1 MLHSPTT
8 ESKERSPAT
17 RSAPTFE
24 PQQGLHPHTGMSTL
38 RASGPGAGQF
48 RPHLASLQSTIG
60 NQAVL
65 RMVSRSAPMLQA
77 KLTVNQPRDQ
87 YEREAD
93 RVAEHVMSMTAAPV
107 VQRTCTSSMDKY
119 KVQRKCAACEEEEE
133 TELHRKETNFGPEF
147 APASV
152 HDVLNSPGQPL
163 DPASRAFFETRFGG
177 DLSGVRIHDTAQAA
191 SSADA
196 VGALGYTV
204 GQHIAFARGQYQPG
218 TDSGR
223 RLLAHELAHTF
234 QQRGAP
240 LDSRPLS
247 VSSATGPD
255 EQAAD
260 RMAAEA
266 LAAPGRGTGPAQQ
279 QTQSGTG
286 SSATPAVARSVTRA
300 LLQREVKVTCSV
312 DPIKIAQALGGDKSA
327 ALDILS
333 CCESGLSPLPS
344 GCTKD
349 LINALRKLLGKKPAE
364 TSKCPPGSQPA
375 HSKEYQGQCC
385 REGAVAES
393 EHDCCPAD
401 RMNMLGTCCPVGQ
414 VAQGMACVSPPSG
427 PGPRQ

>member
-1 MLHSPTT
+1 MLHSPII
-8 ESKERSPAT
+8 ESKERSPAS
-17 RSAPTFE
+17 RSAAKCE
-24 PQQGLHPHTGMSTL
+24 PQRKLHPYAGMST
-38 RASGPGAGQF
+38 
-48 RPHLASLQSTIG
+48 HLQSTIG

-65 RMVSRSAPMLQA
+65 RMQ
-77 KLTVNQPRDQ
+77 
-87 YEREAD
+87 EAG
-93 RVAEHVMSMTAAPV
+93 RFAGQVASTTAAPV
-107 VQRTCTSSMDKY
+107 VQRACTSSMDRY
-119 KVQRKCAACEEEEE
+119 KVQRKCAACEEEDK
-133 TELHRKETNFGPEF
+133 TELHRKERNFEPAF

-163 DPASRAFFETRFGG
+163 DPASRAFFETRFGS
-177 DLSGVRIHDTAQAA
+177 DLSRVRIHDTAQAA
-191 SSADA
+191 ASADA

-234 QQRGAP
+234 QQRGASS
-240 LDSRPLS
+240 DSRPLP
-247 VSSATGPD
+247 VSSAVGPD

-260 RMAAEA
+260 RMATEA
-266 LAAPGRGTGPAQQ
+266 LAAPGRGTGTAQQ

-286 SSATPAVARSVTRA
+286 SPATPAVARSATGT

-312 DPIKIAQALGGDKSA
+312 DPIKIAKALGGDKSA

-349 LINALRKLLGKKPAE
+349 VVGALRKLLGKKPAE
-364 TSKCPPGSQPA
+364 TNKCPPGSQPA

-385 REGAVAES
+385 REGAAAES
-393 EHDCCPAD
+393 EHDCCSAD
-401 RMNMLGTCCPVGQ
+401 RMNMLGACCPVGK
-414 VAQGMACVSPPSG
+414 VPQGMNCVSPPSG
-427 PGPRQ
+427 PGPHQ